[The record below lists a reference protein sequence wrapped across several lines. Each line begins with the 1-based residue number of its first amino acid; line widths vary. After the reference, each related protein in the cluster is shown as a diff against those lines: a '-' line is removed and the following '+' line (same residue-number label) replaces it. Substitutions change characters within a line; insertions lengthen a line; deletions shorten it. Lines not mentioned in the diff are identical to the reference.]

1 MRVEILTHVEEPHD
15 VLRDEFQKRILVAVQ
30 HVVHTDRL
38 EQALARE
45 LQGAVY

>member
-1 MRVEILTHVEEPHD
+1 MRVEIVTHVEEPHD
-15 VLRDEFQKRILVAVQ
+15 VLRDELQKRIFVSVQ

-38 EQALARE
+38 EQALVGE